1 MEENFDLLAQSR
13 ANYYTKGSPIQFVK
27 VELLKGDQSGDIA
40 VCLSFKNISSQP
52 VTGLL
57 VEFKCKDRTGTVV
70 CQDRFEY
77 QGLNAAGGQVFGSD
91 DAVYISQAPVGSV
104 EVDLIEAYMADGTA
118 QDLTGFVRTRLPAPK
133 KLPEDL
139 AKKLSERTGKE
150 GLQFVPQV
158 LDQGWYCACGAF
170 HPREE
175 SGVWCSECGSDRIL
189 LQNTLSSMLQ
199 AAQTAQQPV
208 ADQQPTRMVPPVR
221 PEEPTRAVPTL
232 RSQPDPSYDVPPLHP
247 DEEDDADMTLA
258 DDRGHAR
265 YAASRLGFHEQD
277 AYEDEGDYEE
287 DYEDYDDYDGE
298 MDPRDVIAEKIIRW
312 APPITAVLCA
322 IVALIGFL
330 LA

>member
-221 PEEPTRAVPTL
+221 PEEPTRAVP
-232 RSQPDPSYDVPPLHP
+232 PLHP

-277 AYEDEGDYEE
+277 AYEDEGGYEE

>member
-199 AAQTAQQPV
+199 AAQTAQQP
-208 ADQQPTRMVPPVR
+208 AQTSSPPAWCPR
-221 PEEPTRAVPTL
+221 FAR
-232 RSQPDPSYDVPPLHP
+232 RNPPG
-247 DEEDDADMTLA
+247 
-258 DDRGHAR
+258 R
-265 YAASRLGFHEQD
+265 
-277 AYEDEGDYEE
+277 
-287 DYEDYDDYDGE
+287 
-298 MDPRDVIAEKIIRW
+298 
-312 APPITAVLCA
+312 
-322 IVALIGFL
+322 
-330 LA
+330 

>member
-13 ANYYTKGSPIQFVK
+13 ANYYTKGSSIQFVK

-221 PEEPTRAVPTL
+221 PEEPTRAVP
-232 RSQPDPSYDVPPLHP
+232 PLHP

-277 AYEDEGDYEE
+277 AYEDEGGYEE